1 MPDQESRLWTKGFIL
16 LTLSSLL
23 LSLSFYLLLP
33 TLPVYLVEELQ
44 ASSGKVG
51 WIVGVYTFA
60 AVLIRPFTGWAI
72 DLFGRRMILIIA
84 MAFFALFIGLYAVS
98 VTLLQFLI
106 LRFFHG
112 ISWGITTT
120 TNSTVVVDI
129 IPAKRKGEGIGFFGL
144 AMPLAMAIGPLLGL
158 VIIENLDWNMLFLT
172 GTLIAS
178 LSFILLLFIR
188 FPHFKR
194 PSSLKLTPSS
204 LISKRSLP
212 ISLVMLIT
220 MISYGGIISFI
231 TLYAE
236 HNKIGKT
243 GIFFTVYAIM
253 LAITRVVSGKVFDK
267 HGPSMLV
274 IIGLAAVASG
284 TAILGGFP
292 YFSGLVASGAMFGI
306 GFGIIFP
313 TFQAMVN
320 NLEPASRRG
329 AANST
334 LFTALDTGIGLGA
347 IFTGYLMEGIGFNQS
362 YLLLSVVTISA
373 LAFFILMA
381 LPHYQ
386 KMKNKIFSF

>member
-267 HGPSMLV
+267 HGPSVLV

-292 YFSGLVASGAMFGI
+292 
-306 GFGIIFP
+306 
-313 TFQAMVN
+313 
-320 NLEPASRRG
+320 
-329 AANST
+329 
-334 LFTALDTGIGLGA
+334 
-347 IFTGYLMEGIGFNQS
+347 
-362 YLLLSVVTISA
+362 
-373 LAFFILMA
+373 
-381 LPHYQ
+381 
-386 KMKNKIFSF
+386 